1 MFLIWRA
8 SIFVRRIFLCSKGC
22 RGMSEVRYIVKKS
35 QILNGVEWAIEQSIS
50 NNTIVR
56 ELMSVVENEIETILE
71 DDCEEYEA

>member
-1 MFLIWRA
+1 
-8 SIFVRRIFLCSKGC
+8 
-22 RGMSEVRYIVKKS
+22 MSEAQYIVRKS

-50 NNTIVR
+50 NNSIVR